1 VAFAAFV
8 IESCWR
14 AFAVT
19 HAARAPGRAAGE
31 IFSLTARL
39 SLWYRKNV
47 DNRLSEY
54 RTSRTAARAKEPA
67 TQRGIMPV
75 DELRQLTAASRHRL
89 VDEVSHAI
97 EEAILAGHMR
107 PGERLVEAAIAE
119 RLGVSRTTVREALL
133 MLERQGL
140 IVSRPR
146 RGTFVTRL
154 SREDALDMG
163 FTRALLEG
171 FAVSAGFERIDD
183 GVIRHME
190 QLLAAMGACR
200 LPADIPRLMQIDVD
214 FHRPLVEAARSP
226 RLLELWSGL
235 NGQIRALYLT
245 TLESQQVRIEEIVAF
260 HQLLIDAVRSGDPA
274 LAQRTVFQH
283 YVRLPEGEAPPPSL
297 TQILATMAPAYRGLL
312 RDGVVGAD
320 GIPSEA

>member
-1 VAFAAFV
+1 
-8 IESCWR
+8 
-14 AFAVT
+14 
-19 HAARAPGRAAGE
+19 
-31 IFSLTARL
+31 
-39 SLWYRKNV
+39 
-47 DNRLSEY
+47 
-54 RTSRTAARAKEPA
+54 
-67 TQRGIMPV
+67 MPV
-75 DELRQLTAASRHRL
+75 DELRQLPASGRRRL
-89 VDEVSHAI
+89 VDEVSRAI

-119 RLGVSRTTVREALL
+119 RLAVSRTTVREALL

-154 SREDALDMG
+154 SREEALDMG

-190 QLLAAMGACR
+190 QLLAAMGTCR
-200 LPADIPRLMQIDVD
+200 LPEDIPRLMQIDVD

-245 TLESQQVRIEEIVAF
+245 TLESQQVRIEEVVAF
-260 HQLLIDAVRSGDPA
+260 HQLLIDAIRSGDPS
-274 LAQRTVFQH
+274 LAQRAVFQH
-283 YVRLPEGEAPPPSL
+283 YVRLPEGHGPPPSL
-297 TQILATMAPAYRGLL
+297 TQILATMAPAYRELL
-312 RDGVVGAD
+312 RDGAVGAE
-320 GIPSEA
+320 PAPTNP